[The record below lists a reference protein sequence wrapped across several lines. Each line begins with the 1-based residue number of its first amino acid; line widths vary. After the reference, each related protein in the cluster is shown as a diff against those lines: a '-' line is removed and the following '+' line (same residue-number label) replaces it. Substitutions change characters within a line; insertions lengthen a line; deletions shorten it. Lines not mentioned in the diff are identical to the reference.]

1 MDPNVASLLH
11 FVVPGLG
18 VVAFFMLIMLIVGDD
33 KKPPPSEVTTEDML
47 RAENKE
53 LKKRL
58 ALDRRDW
65 R

>member
-1 MDPNVASLLH
+1 MDPNIASLLH

-18 VVAFFMLIMLIVGDD
+18 VVAVFMLIMLVIGEE
-33 KKPPPSEVTTEDML
+33 KPPPDRPTQEDLL

-53 LKKRL
+53 LRKRR
-58 ALDRRDW
+58 ALDDW